1 MLNDS
6 TIIILMNLDPR
17 TRTKFLRNTYIPG
30 LKQKLRIFA
39 KKMVYTPQSI
49 QNFNDLEPFINLMK
63 YGGVPDQAILENL
76 PKECEN
82 FFCGQNE
89 RCLCTQFIKM
99 YFDCGFIYGPH
110 LNPILNHADRM
121 DFGLF
126 YKVYKQVVKFG
137 EENALLTMIDFTTG
151 GDRTMIDFT
160 TGGDRPVFRIEFLVH
175 QIVDAKIDPKLIRNY
190 LNFDFHHL
198 KLDSYIIFEVLATG
212 IEKDPDSYFPY
223 FEEIIKI
230 DFPKNDQ
237 NLNQSLNNFF
247 GYLVQEAVNSRPHY
261 RPLIESLK
269 QFYPYM
275 AKMMFTLYHDW
286 NWFDQETQTWMT
298 SMTNEMINNPKDLAF
313 AFLLENYNF

>member
-63 YGGVPDQAILENL
+63 YGGVSDQAILENL

-110 LNPILNHADRM
+110 LNPILNHVDRM

-126 YKVYKQVVKFG
+126 YKVYKQVVKFD
-137 EENALLTMIDFTTG
+137 EENALDTMIDFTTG
-151 GDRTMIDFT
+151 GA
-160 TGGDRPVFRIEFLVH
+160 RPIYRIEFLVH

-275 AKMMFTLYHDW
+275 AKMMFTLYQDW
-286 NWFDQETQTWMT
+286 NWFDTETQTWMT